1 MGLGQQIK
9 GKYIPIF
16 AYAYLCI
23 PVLQFLLGWVRPIL
37 SIPIALAIVYSLIR
51 VIQKTSPLQAGL
63 FSNKRKL
70 VIILAVLLIWVI
82 SSGIGGLVWQNRWD
96 HMYRNAIFRD
106 LVAYDWPVINLA
118 GDAPRGLCYYIGFW
132 LPSAAIGK
140 LFGYQIGYLFQ
151 IVWALIGVVLAFLLI
166 CDYLGKVNY
175 KTLLLFLFFSGLDVI
190 PFLLY
195 NIHAGN
201 AGEILTR
208 LLQGEHLE
216 LQLFQFNSS
225 SNMTL
230 LYWLYNQTIPF
241 WIGFMLVLREKR
253 SASLVF
259 TYALL
264 LLFAPFPTL
273 AMLPLVIYRF
283 FRLSP
288 NIINRSG
295 VHLRQFARE
304 AITVENVTGLLT
316 GLVVAAYYA
325 SNAATGKLQL
335 IDMNSKMVVHL
346 VLFLITEF
354 LVYLVFVFSDAKRDM
369 TWWILFGTMIAL
381 SFIKLGISYDFAWRT
396 CIPAAFYLMLLV
408 MRYANNI
415 TDQARWKKLLF
426 LFVILLG
433 CITPVTEVLRTTENT
448 VNISLG
454 KLDEPLICNNMQ
466 SVFDNTKDICYENF
480 IGKQDSF
487 FAKYLQA
494 K

>member
-1 MGLGQQIK
+1 MGLGQQTK

-51 VIQKTSPLQAGL
+51 CIQKITPVQAGL
-63 FSNKRKL
+63 FSNKNKL
-70 VIILAVLLIWVI
+70 VIMIVILAVWVI

-106 LVAYDWPVINLA
+106 LVAYDWPVVNLA
-118 GDAPRGLCYYIGFW
+118 GGAPRGLCYYIGFW

-140 LFGYQIGYLFQ
+140 LFGFQAGYLFQ

-166 CDYLGKVNY
+166 CDYLGGVNY
-175 KTLLLFLFFSGLDVI
+175 KTLLLFLFFSGLDII
-190 PFLLY
+190 PFVLY
-195 NIHAGN
+195 NIHFGN

-241 WIGFMLVLREKR
+241 WVGFMLVLREKR

-273 AMLPLVIYRF
+273 AMLPLVIYRY

-288 NIINRSG
+288 EIISRTG
-295 VHLRQFARE
+295 FHLRQFVRE
-304 AITVENVTGLLT
+304 AITVENMTGVLF
-316 GLVVAAYYA
+316 GLVIAAYYA
-325 SNAATGKLQL
+325 SNAATGKMQL
-335 IDMNSKMVVHL
+335 IDLSVNTIIHF
-346 VLFLITEF
+346 VLFLGIEF
-354 LVYLVFVFSDAKRDM
+354 IVYFVFVFRDAKKDSI
-369 TWWILFGTMIAL
+369 WWILFGTMAVF
-381 SFIKLGISYDFAWRT
+381 SFVKLGISYDFAWRT

-408 MRYANNI
+408 MRYAGNI
-415 TDQARWKKLLF
+415 AAKARWKKLLF

-433 CITPVTEVLRTTENT
+433 CVTPVTEVLRTAENT
-448 VNISLG
+448 VAICLG
-454 KLDEPLICNNMQ
+454 KSDETLICNSMK

-480 IGKQDSF
+480 IGKQDSI
-487 FAKYLQA
+487 FATYLQA

>member
-1 MGLGQQIK
+1 MGLGQKIK
-9 GKYIPIF
+9 GKYIQLF

-23 PVLQFLLGWVRPIL
+23 PVLQFLLGWVRPIV
-37 SIPIALAIVYSLIR
+37 SIPVAIAIVYSLIR
-51 VIQKTSPLQAGL
+51 TVFKTSTLQSGIFAD
-63 FSNKRKL
+63 KRKL
-70 VIILAVLLIWVI
+70 IIIFAILFVWVV

-106 LVAYDWPVINLA
+106 LVAYDWPVVNLA

-166 CDYLGKVNY
+166 CEYLGKVNY
-175 KTLLLFLFFSGLDVI
+175 KTLLLFIFFSGLDI
-190 PFLLY
+190 LPFLLY

-201 AGEILTR
+201 AGEILSR

-241 WIGFMLVLREKR
+241 WVGFMLVLREKR

-283 FRLSP
+283 FQLSP
-288 NIINRSG
+288 GIISRSG
-295 VHLRQFARE
+295 VNLRQFTRE
-304 AITVENVTGLLT
+304 AITIENVTGLLF

-335 IDMNSKMVVHL
+335 IDLNVKMLVHL
-346 VLFLITEF
+346 ALFLITEF
-354 LVYLVFVFSDAKRDM
+354 LVYLAFVFSDAKKDK
-369 TWWILFGTMIAL
+369 TWWILFGTMVAF
-381 SFIKLGISYDFAWRT
+381 SFIKLGVSYDFAWRT

-408 MRYANNI
+408 MRYANHI
-415 TDQARWKKLLF
+415 AAKARWKKCLF
-426 LFVILLG
+426 LAVILLG
-433 CITPVTEVLRTTENT
+433 CITPVMEVTRTVENT

-454 KLDEPLICNNMQ
+454 KSEETLICNSMK

-480 IGKQDSF
+480 IGKQGTIF
-487 FAKYLQA
+487 EKYLQA

>member
-9 GKYIPIF
+9 GKYIQLF

-37 SIPIALAIVYSLIR
+37 SIPVAIAIVYCLIR
-51 VIQKTSPLQAGL
+51 TVFKTSALQSGIFAD
-63 FSNKRKL
+63 KRKL
-70 VIILAVLLIWVI
+70 IIIFAILFVWVV

-106 LVAYDWPVINLA
+106 LVAYDWPVVNLA
-118 GDAPRGLCYYIGFW
+118 GDTPRGLCYYIGFW

-140 LFGYQIGYLFQ
+140 IFGFSIGYLFQ

-166 CDYLGKVNY
+166 SEYLGAVKF
-175 KTLLLFLFFSGLDVI
+175 KTLLLFLFFSGLDII
-190 PFLLY
+190 PFVLY
-195 NIHAGN
+195 NVHSGN
-201 AGEILTR
+201 AGEILSR

-216 LQLFQFNSS
+216 LLLFQFNSS

-241 WIGFMLVLREKR
+241 WVGFMLLLREKR

-264 LLFAPFPTL
+264 LLFAPFPTF
-273 AMLPLVIYRF
+273 AMLPLVVYRF

-288 NIINRSG
+288 GMLSRSG
-295 VHLRQFARE
+295 INLRQFVRE
-304 AITVENVTGLLT
+304 AITIENVTGLLV
-316 GLVVAAYYA
+316 GLIVAAYYA
-325 SNAATGKLQL
+325 SNSATGKMQL
-335 IDMNSKMVVHL
+335 IDLSVNTIVHF
-346 VLFLITEF
+346 VLFLVIEF
-354 LVYLVFVFSDAKRDM
+354 IVYFVFVFRDAKKDRI
-369 TWWILFGTMIAL
+369 WWILFGTMAVF
-381 SFIKLGISYDFAWRT
+381 SFVKLGNSYDFAWRT

-408 MRYANNI
+408 MRYANSI
-415 TDQARWKKLLF
+415 AAKARWKKCLF
-426 LFVILLG
+426 LLVILLG
-433 CITPVTEVLRTTENT
+433 CITPVTEVLRTAENT

-454 KLDEPLICNNMQ
+454 KSDETLVCNSMK
-466 SVFDNTKDICYENF
+466 SVFDNTKDICYDNF
-480 IGKQDSF
+480 IGKQDSI

>member
-9 GKYIPIF
+9 GKYIPLF

-23 PVLQFLLGWVRPIL
+23 PVLQFLLGWVRPIV
-37 SIPIALAIVYSLIR
+37 SIPVAIAIVYSLFR
-51 VIQKTSPLQAGL
+51 TVFKTSAFQSGIFAD
-63 FSNKRKL
+63 KRKL
-70 VIILAVLLIWVI
+70 VVMFTILLLWVV

-106 LVAYDWPVINLA
+106 LVAYDWPVVNLA

-140 LFGYQIGYLFQ
+140 LFGFQAGYLFQ
-151 IVWALIGVVLAFLLI
+151 IVWAFIGVVLAFLLI
-166 CDYLGKVNY
+166 CEYLGRVNY
-175 KTLLLFLFFSGLDVI
+175 KTLLLFLFFSGLDII
-190 PFLLY
+190 PFVLY
-195 NIHAGN
+195 NVHSGN
-201 AGEILTR
+201 AGEILSR
-208 LLQGEHLE
+208 LLHGEHLE
-216 LQLFQFNSS
+216 LMLFQFNSS

-241 WIGFMLVLREKR
+241 WVGFMLILREKR

-283 FRLSP
+283 FQLSP
-288 NIINRSG
+288 GIISRSG
-295 VHLRQFARE
+295 VNLRQFVRE
-304 AITVENVTGLLT
+304 AITIENVTGLLV

-335 IDMNSKMVVHL
+335 IDLNLKMVVHL
-346 VLFLITEF
+346 GLFFITEF
-354 LVYLVFVFSDAKRDM
+354 LVYLVFVFSDAKTDK
-369 TWWILFGTMIAL
+369 TWWILFGTMVAF
-381 SFIKLGISYDFAWRT
+381 SFIKLGVSYDFAWRT

-408 MRYANNI
+408 MRYANSI
-415 TDQARWKKLLF
+415 AAKARWKKCLF

-433 CITPVTEVLRTTENT
+433 CITPVTEVLRTAENT

-454 KLDEPLICNNMQ
+454 KMNETLICNSMQ

-480 IGKQDSF
+480 IGKQDSV

>member
-37 SIPIALAIVYSLIR
+37 SIPIALAIVYSLLR
-51 VIQKTSPLQAGL
+51 SIQKTSHIQTGL

-70 VIILAVLLIWVI
+70 VIMIAILLVWVV

-132 LPSAAIGK
+132 LPSAAVGK
-140 LFGYQIGYLFQ
+140 LFGFQAGYLFQ
-151 IVWALIGVVLAFLLI
+151 IVWAFIGVVLAFFLI
-166 CDYLGKVNY
+166 CEYLGGANY
-175 KTLLLFLFFSGLDVI
+175 KTLLLFLFFSGLDII

-195 NIHAGN
+195 NIHSGD
-201 AGEILTR
+201 AGEILLR

-216 LQLFQFNSS
+216 QLLFQFNSS

-241 WIGFMLVLREKR
+241 WIGFMLLLREKR
-253 SASLVF
+253 SASIVF

-273 AMLPLVIYRF
+273 AMLPLAIYRF

-288 NIINRSG
+288 DIINRSG
-295 VHLRQFARE
+295 VHLRQLARE
-304 AITVENVTGLLT
+304 AITVENVTGVLM

-325 SNAATGKLQL
+325 SNTAAGKLQL
-335 IDMNSKMVVHL
+335 IDLNLKMVVHL

-354 LVYLVFVFSDAKRDM
+354 LIYLAFVFSDAKRDM

-381 SFIKLGISYDFAWRT
+381 SFIKLGGSYDFAWRT

-408 MRYANNI
+408 MRYAGKI
-415 TDQARWKKLLF
+415 GPKARWKRLLF

-433 CITPVTEVLRTTENT
+433 CITPVTEVLRTAENT
-448 VNISLG
+448 VAIYLG
-454 KLDEPLICNNMQ
+454 KSNETLISNNRQ

-480 IGKQDSF
+480 IGKQDTI
-487 FAKYLQA
+487 FARYLQA